1 MANNES
7 DDDRGKRIEELKRRV
22 VELAGGELKTGEL
35 EPCPPDVEEGFWQ
48 HVVEYEEAPWT
59 THLQQL
65 ERAGVSM
72 PAPETL
78 TDREVT
84 AKLWEVINKLA
95 QLRIFLEETDHLS
108 DRELYTTLWSDELRE
123 ETKDVLLD
131 QDSACHYQMLS
142 SGSDEDNQLY
152 LKYYADENW
161 RKDWQAEYPDDPM
174 PDHEDPPYDRDR
186 LLPQP
191 HYGPPSD
198 LPINLKSL

>member
-198 LPINLKSL
+198 EEIN

>member
-1 MANNES
+1 MKSGTAE
-7 DDDRGKRIEELKRRV
+7 D
-22 VELAGGELKTGEL
+22 
-35 EPCPPDVEEGFWQ
+35 CPPDVEEGFWK

-59 THLQQL
+59 TQFQQL

-78 TDREVT
+78 DDKEVT

-108 DRELYTTLWSDELRE
+108 DRELYSTLWTEGLRE
-123 ETKDVLLD
+123 ETKDILLD
-131 QDSACHYQMLS
+131 QDSACHYPLLG
-142 SGSDEDNQLY
+142 SGSEQDTYLY
-152 LKYYADENW
+152 LKYFADEKW
-161 RKDWQAEYPDDPM
+161 RKDWLEQFPDYIM

-191 HYGPPSD
+191 TYAPPPD
-198 LPINLKSL
+198 LPIS

>member
-1 MANNES
+1 MVNNES
-7 DDDRGKRIEELKRRV
+7 DEDREKRIEELKRRAS
-22 VELAGGELKTGEL
+22 ELAGPEMKSGTAED
-35 EPCPPDVEEGFWQ
+35 CHPDVEEGFWK

-59 THLQQL
+59 TQFQQL

-78 TDREVT
+78 DDKEVT

-108 DRELYTTLWSDELRE
+108 DRELYSTLWTEGLRE
-123 ETKDVLLD
+123 ETKDILLD
-131 QDSACHYQMLS
+131 QDSACHYPLLG
-142 SGSDEDNQLY
+142 SGSEQDTYLY
-152 LKYYADENW
+152 LKYFADEKW
-161 RKDWQAEYPDDPM
+161 RKDWLEQFPDYIM

-191 HYGPPSD
+191 TYAPPPD
-198 LPINLKSL
+198 LPIS